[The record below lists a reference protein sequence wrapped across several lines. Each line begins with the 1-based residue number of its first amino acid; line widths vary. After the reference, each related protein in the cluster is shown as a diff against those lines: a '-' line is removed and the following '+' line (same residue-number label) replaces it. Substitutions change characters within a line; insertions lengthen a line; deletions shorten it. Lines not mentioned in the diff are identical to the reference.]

1 MFSEVWNLIALC
13 AVLGLGAWGLSTL
26 SPQDASNRR
35 LVCWGVMATNGTYL
49 LWRFTCT
56 LPQGVGPE
64 TWPAWVY
71 LVIETLALL
80 ESGTFWL
87 SLSRTPV
94 RPIPT
99 AAVTAA
105 NNDQQ
110 PSVEIWI
117 PTYREPFEVLEKS
130 VLAAKAVDCPGLR
143 VKVLDD
149 GNRPWLEERCR
160 VWQVEYVTR
169 PEHAHAKAGNLNH
182 SLALTTADFIV
193 TMDADFAA
201 HRDFVRAT
209 LPFFA
214 DPRLAVLQ
222 TPQTFY
228 NPDMVQQN
236 LGLGGGVADEQA
248 LFFREIQP
256 GRDAWDCAFY
266 CGSCAMLRTEA
277 IREIGGFPTESIT
290 EDLLTT
296 LKLLGKNWK
305 TQYLNRQLSVG
316 LAAESIDAFFI
327 QRDRWCKG
335 AIEIMFLSD
344 GPLLNPRLTLMQR
357 VLFMP
362 FYWLINPFFNL
373 AMMLAPVVCLLTGL
387 NIIWIEQTS
396 DLYMLLLPTVVVNLS
411 CLSWIS
417 RGRFSPVISTA
428 VSMVMAVRMA
438 RSALAGMFRV
448 GSTVFKVTPKGS
460 QISAS
465 SDSLMFRII
474 LGLAVLTLVAIV
486 HAGWVSQQVAS
497 TDLATPWLIFLGVFN
512 LLHFLIALVL
522 VQDRPRLRTE
532 ERFQIN
538 ATLNVSSYEPQDSH
552 QPLTPYQVHPVQVV
566 DMSANGL
573 RFVWRSA
580 QPLPERMSLEIA
592 GVAIGLRLQRQSTQ
606 NGVVVAVARL
616 LADSPAQRE
625 ALIQFLFSGQFDPVV
640 QSKPRWMGA
649 LKRTAR
655 SVLSVS

>member
-1 MFSEVWNLIALC
+1 MFSEAWNLIALC

-26 SPQDASNRR
+26 SPQDASTRR
-35 LVCWGVMATNGTYL
+35 MVCWGVIVANGFYL
-49 LWRFTCT
+49 LWRFTFT
-56 LPQGVGPE
+56 LPLSLAPE
-64 TWPAWVY
+64 TWLAWTY

-80 ESGTFWL
+80 ESGVFWL
-87 SLSRTPV
+87 SLSRTLDRTTPM
-94 RPIPT
+94 
-99 AAVTAA
+99 AAVALATVKE
-105 NNDQQ
+105 

-130 VLAAKAVDCPGLR
+130 VLAAKAVDYPGLR

-149 GNRPWLEERCR
+149 GNRAWLEERCK
-160 VWQVEYVTR
+160 VWQVDYVTR

-256 GRDAWDCAFY
+256 ARDAWGCAFY

-277 IREIGGFPTESIT
+277 IRDIGGFPSESIT
-290 EDLLTT
+290 EDQLTT
-296 LKLLGKNWK
+296 LKLLAHDWT
-305 TQYLNRQLSVG
+305 TQFLNRQLSVG
-316 LAAESIDAFFI
+316 LAAESIEAFFI

-335 AIEIMFLSD
+335 AIEIMFLAD
-344 GPLLNPRLTLMQR
+344 GPLRNPRLSLMQR
-357 VLFMP
+357 LLYMP

-387 NIIWIEQTS
+387 SIMRIEQTS
-396 DLYMLLLPTVVVNLS
+396 DLYMLVMPTVVVNLFS
-411 CLSWIS
+411 LTWIS
-417 RGRFSPVISTA
+417 RGRFSPIISSSL
-428 VSMVMAVRMA
+428 SMVMAVRMA
-438 RSALAGMFRV
+438 RSAVAGMLRRS
-448 GSTVFKVTPKGS
+448 STVFKVTPKGS

-465 SDSLMFRII
+465 SDHLIFRTI
-474 LGLAVLTLVAIV
+474 LSLTLLTLMAIV
-486 HAGWVSQQVAS
+486 YAGWVNQQAGAA
-497 TDLATPWLIFLGVFN
+497 DLATPWLIFLGVFN
-512 LLHFLIALVL
+512 LLHFLVALVL
-522 VQDRPRLRTE
+522 VKDRPRLRSE
-532 ERFQIN
+532 ERFQID
-538 ATLNVSSYEPQDSH
+538 ATLNVSSYEPHDSR
-552 QPLTPYQVHPVQVV
+552 QPPTPYQVHPVQVV

-573 RFVWRSA
+573 KFVWRSS
-580 QPLPERMSLEIA
+580 QPLPERLSLDIA
-592 GVAIGLRLQRQSTQ
+592 GVAIGLRLQRQSVQ
-606 NGVVVAVARL
+606 DGMVVAVAHI
-616 LADSPAQRE
+616 LAESPAQRE
-625 ALIQFLFSGQFDPVV
+625 ALIQFLFSGRFEPVV
-640 QSKPRWMGA
+640 QSKPGWIGA
-649 LKRTAR
+649 LKQTAR
-655 SVLSVS
+655 AVLSAS